1 MKKAFTLIELMIVV
15 AIIGILAAIAIPN
28 LMESK
33 KAANES
39 GGSKNLLAYPN
50 AQAQY
55 QSHNSSFVT
64 ANSGDGTAATQK
76 LFASS
81 HTFLGGTAAHVNSAG
96 TAIRLLTAPVANA
109 ASVATAYNG
118 YFFTPMP
125 TTGGTNNN
133 YKHQHGLCSTP
144 AIYGSTGVQSFIINA
159 EGVVYAKD
167 VADGTATTDWPS
179 DLSSWVA
186 Q

>member
-15 AIIGILAAIAIPN
+15 AIIAIIAAIAIPN

-39 GGSKNLLAYPN
+39 GGSKNLLAYLN

-55 QSHNSSFVT
+55 QSNNYSFVG

-76 LFASS
+76 LFAAQ
-81 HTFLGGTAAHVNSAG
+81 HRHLGGTAAHVNSG
-96 TAIRLLTAPVANA
+96 NTPIRLLTAPVANA
-109 ASVATAYNG
+109 ISTATAYNG
-118 YFFTPMP
+118 YYFTDMP
-125 TTGGTNNN
+125 TTGGAANN
-133 YKHQHGLCSTP
+133 YKYQHGLCSAP
-144 AIYGSTGVQSFIINA
+144 AIYGSTGVQSFIINS

-167 VADGTATTDWPS
+167 VADGTPTTDFPA
-179 DLSSWVA
+179 DLSTWVA